1 MKKTILLVSLALMSW
16 GASAQHDHAN
26 HNHSTKEMG
35 KKGEPMFKDKAIG
48 KSYAQYLQ
56 LKDALI
62 ASKGKEAQNA
72 AAELAKA
79 LASVKNG
86 KQAQAQAAKIAATAT
101 LDTQRQ
107 ALNPL
112 SDEMLKLVKG
122 QLSMGEIYLEYC
134 PMANQNTGGKWLSN
148 EKEIKNP
155 YFGSMMLSC
164 GAVKET
170 IK

>member
-1 MKKTILLVSLALMSW
+1 MKKTILLVSLALISW

-26 HNHSTKEMG
+26 HNHSKEMG
-35 KKGEPMFKDKAIG
+35 KKEEPMFKDKSIG

-72 AAELAKA
+72 AAELEKA

-86 KQAQAQAAKIAATAT
+86 KQAQAQAAKIAATAA

-107 ALNPL
+107 AFNPL

-122 QLSMGEIYLEYC
+122 QLSVGEIYLEYC
-134 PMANQNTGGKWLSN
+134 PMANKNQGGNWLSN